1 MRICPECKKK
11 LGFKEIFKSLFDKN
25 NCIKGSNCSTDL
37 VSRVKGISNGISVFL
52 GILVGIYLGRL
63 LSYTFGK
70 LFSFILAL
78 TLAFIVE
85 ILLMIVVTSII
96 GFRKRDK

>member
-11 LGFKEIFKSLFDKN
+11 LGFEEIFKSLFDKN
-25 NCIKGSNCSTDL
+25 NCIKCSNCSTDL
-37 VSRVKGISNGISVFL
+37 VIRVKGISNGISGFF

-63 LSYTFGK
+63 LNYTFGK

-78 TLAFIVE
+78 TIALIVE
-85 ILLMIVVTSII
+85 ILLMVVITSII
-96 GFRKRDK
+96 GFKKRHE